1 MEELVLDVESKL
13 ASIMNEV
20 DNLKKN
26 DVATPESDLQKT
38 IE

>member
-13 ASIMNEV
+13 ASIMNDV

-26 DVATPESDLQKT
+26 DVDTPESGLQKT